1 MNLAIYFRLVC
12 YAIVFVSSLTH
23 LLYGSNHN
31 ALKLI
36 FAGNLVVSALLA
48 IAALEQDIF
57 RLDSFTIRN
66 TIVTPAIV
74 IWAAIHLLSVFRIK
88 S

>member
-23 LLYGSNHN
+23 LLFSSNHK
-31 ALKLI
+31 ALQLV

-57 RLDSFTIRN
+57 KLDNLVIRN

-74 IWAAIHLLSVFRIK
+74 IWAAIHLVSVFRIK